1 MGMMEREKRLLAC
14 AKEMLPLLEELEL
27 VTSQWGVSVADF
39 RIQRLE
45 EKTIAKEVTVADRVG
60 DGGAY
65 LDYDGLTGKWKVRS

>member
-1 MGMMEREKRLLAC
+1 MGMMKREKRLLAC

-39 RIQRLE
+39 RVQRLE
-45 EKTIAKEVTVADRVG
+45 EKTIAKEVTVADLSG
-60 DGGAY
+60 DSGFY